1 MTTLVTQATIEP
13 SLYNNLT
20 TLTGSQILAN
30 KTIKT
35 TKESVNIVN
44 AAPQS
49 TTNFDVATQAISVYN
64 TATNNFNLNIRTN
77 STTPLSSVLAIG
89 ESIGISLI
97 VPNGSTAYYLTGITI
112 DGTARSVKYQGG
124 IAFAAGNINSTDM
137 YNIFIMRTGTLS
149 IGVGSYLVYAS
160 QTKFA

>member
-1 MTTLVTQATIEP
+1 LA
-13 SLYNNLT
+13 

-44 AAPQS
+44 AAPTS

-64 TATNNFNLNIRTN
+64 TATTNFNLVVRSD
-77 STTPLSSVLAIG
+77 STTSLSSVLSVG
-89 ESIGISLI
+89 ESIGICLI
-97 VPNGSTAYYLTGITI
+97 VPNGTTAYYLTGITI
-112 DGTARSVKYQGG
+112 DGVAQTPKYQSG
-124 IAFAAGNINSTDM
+124 IAFAAGNRNATDM
-137 YNIFIMRTGTLS
+137 YNILIIKTGVTVTP
-149 IGVGSYLVYAS
+149 GVGTYLVYVS